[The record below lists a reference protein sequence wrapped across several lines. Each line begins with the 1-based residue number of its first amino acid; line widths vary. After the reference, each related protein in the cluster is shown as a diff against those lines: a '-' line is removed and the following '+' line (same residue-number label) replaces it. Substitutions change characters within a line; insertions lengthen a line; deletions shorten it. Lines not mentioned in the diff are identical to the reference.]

1 MELRSQGVAAST
13 VRFGGIP
20 ERFNR
25 RRFFGSISGK
35 EAALREWPRDPAKA
49 VLSNRGPRPRTI
61 SPEDQ
66 KLSGTDCTRGEE
78 RIGLWRTL
86 WERDGSNSW
95 RAFRWEATEETLS
108 RASQPFFI
116 DVTSQAL
123 GQIDS
128 YKNQLAHGVDY
139 WRTVLDGGCGI
150 DVYAN
155 NGLAVGDFDG
165 DGWDD
170 LYICQPAGL
179 PNRLYRNRGD
189 GTFEDVTEK
198 SGVDVL
204 DSTACAL
211 FADFENKGLQDL
223 LVVCGS
229 GPLLFLN
236 QGNGKFSLK
245 RDAFQFAQP
254 PQGVFT
260 HAAIADY
267 DGDGRLDIYFC
278 LYTYYVG
285 LGQYH
290 YPTPYFDARN
300 GPPNFLFYNSGNAAF
315 VDRTQPA
322 GLNVDNDRYSFACSW
337 GDYDSDGFPS

>member
-1 MELRSQGVAAST
+1 MRLGAFEDAASAFPFADSRLSPHYPAKSPLDDVLRQVVPGTDEYVTEKYAFEIMRLLNKWSCGLKESPPALSVLAEFLSASIEGASLVPSQEKRLRSGSGLEIQRRQFSATVAPG
-13 VRFGGIP
+13 R
-20 ERFNR
+20 ERFLQEIKNYLAPIARVETAEFEITGIEEFAEKSEKLRVDIRYDLVSTSTDTR
-25 RRFFGSISGK
+25 R
-35 EAALREWPRDPAKA
+35 
-49 VLSNRGPRPRTI
+49 
-61 SPEDQ
+61 
-66 KLSGTDCTRGEE
+66 EE

-150 DVYAN
+150 DVYGN

-198 SGVDVL
+198 SGVDG
-204 DSTACAL
+204 
-211 FADFENKGLQDL
+211 F
-223 LVVCGS
+223 VV
-229 GPLLFLN
+229 
-236 QGNGKFSLK
+236 
-245 RDAFQFAQP
+245 
-254 PQGVFT
+254 
-260 HAAIADY
+260 
-267 DGDGRLDIYFC
+267 
-278 LYTYYVG
+278 
-285 LGQYH
+285 
-290 YPTPYFDARN
+290 
-300 GPPNFLFYNSGNAAF
+300 
-315 VDRTQPA
+315 
-322 GLNVDNDRYSFACSW
+322 
-337 GDYDSDGFPS
+337 